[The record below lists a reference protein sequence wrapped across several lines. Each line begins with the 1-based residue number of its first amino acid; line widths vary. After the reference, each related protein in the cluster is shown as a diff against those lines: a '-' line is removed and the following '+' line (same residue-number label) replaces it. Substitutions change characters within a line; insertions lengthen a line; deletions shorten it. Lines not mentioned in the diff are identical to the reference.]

1 MPGDKET
8 AMHNKKTAMVTG
20 ASKGI
25 GRAVAER
32 LARDGYD
39 IWLNYRSDDAGAEE
53 TQKAVTNAGRSCA
66 LLRFDV
72 ADAEACKT
80 ALAPLLAERVPDVLI
95 NNAGFIRDGIMAM
108 LPQKDWQAVLDVH
121 LNGFF
126 NVTTCLLPGMIRRRN
141 GRIINMVSTSGQTG
155 IGGQVSYSAA
165 KSGLIGATRSLAVEV
180 AKRNI
185 LVNAVAPGFIE
196 TDMVSQVPK
205 ERVLPSIPMGRFG
218 TVGEVAG
225 VVSFLCSPDAA
236 YITGQVIAVNGGIF
250 TG

>member
-1 MPGDKET
+1 MQ
-8 AMHNKKTAMVTG
+8 NKKTALVTG

-25 GRAVAER
+25 GQAVAVR
-32 LARDGYD
+32 LAKEGYD
-39 IWLNYRSDDAGAEE
+39 IWLNYKSDDSGAEE
-53 TQKAVTNAGRSCA
+53 TKKAIENAGRSCVV
-66 LLRFDV
+66 LRFDV
-72 ADAEACKT
+72 ADATSCKNM
-80 ALAPLLAERVPDVLI
+80 LSPLLAEHTPDILV

-126 NVTTCLLPGMIRRRN
+126 NVTTCLLPSMLRKRS

-196 TDMVSQVPK
+196 TEMVSRVPK
-205 ERVLPSIPMGRFG
+205 ERVLPSIPMERFG
-218 TVGEVAG
+218 TVDEVAG
-225 VVSFLCSPDAA
+225 VVAFLCSPDAS

>member
-1 MPGDKET
+1 MQS
-8 AMHNKKTAMVTG
+8 KKIALVTG

-25 GRAVAER
+25 GSAVAVR
-32 LARDGYD
+32 LAKDGHD

-53 TQKAVTNAGRSCA
+53 TKKNVEIFGRSCI

-72 ADAEACKT
+72 ADMEKCKDI
-80 ALAPLLAERVPDVLI
+80 LSPLLTDCVPDVLV

-108 LPQKDWQAVLDVH
+108 MPQKDWQAVLDVH

-126 NVTTCLLPGMIRRRN
+126 NVTTCLLPYMLRKRS

-180 AKRNI
+180 AKRNL

-196 TDMVSQVPK
+196 TDMVSGVPK
-205 ERVLPSIPMGRFG
+205 ERVLPSIPLGRFG
-218 TVGEVAG
+218 TVEEVAG

-236 YITGQVIAVNGGIF
+236 YITGQVLAVNGGIF

>member
-1 MPGDKET
+1 
-8 AMHNKKTAMVTG
+8 MHSKKVALVTG

-25 GRAVAER
+25 GQAVAIR
-32 LARDGYD
+32 LAKDGHD
-39 IWLNYRSDDAGAEE
+39 IWLNYRSDHAGAEE
-53 TQKAVTNAGRSCA
+53 TKKAVEGFGHSCK

-72 ADAEACKT
+72 AEAEECKGI
-80 ALAPLLAERVPDVLI
+80 LSPLLADCVPDVLV

-108 LPQKDWQAVLDVH
+108 MPQKDWQAVLDVH

-126 NVTTCLLPGMIRRRN
+126 NVTTCLLPGMLRRRS
-141 GRIINMVSTSGQTG
+141 GRIVNMVSTSGQTG

-180 AKRNI
+180 AKRHI

-196 TDMVSQVPK
+196 TEMVSMVPK
-205 ERVLPSIPMGRFG
+205 ERVLPSIPMERFG
-218 TVGEVAG
+218 TADEVAG
-225 VVSFLCSPDAA
+225 VVSFLCSPDAT

>member
-1 MPGDKET
+1 MQGG
-8 AMHNKKTAMVTG
+8 KTALVTG
-20 ASKGI
+20 GSKGI
-25 GRAVAER
+25 GQAVAVR
-32 LARDGYD
+32 LAKDGCD
-39 IWLNYRSDDAGAEE
+39 IWLNYRSDDAGAQE
-53 TQKAVTNAGRSCA
+53 TKKAVESAGRTCT

-72 ADAEACKT
+72 ADAEDCK
-80 ALAPLLAERVPDVLI
+80 AVLSPLLAERVPDILV

-126 NVTTCLLPGMIRRRN
+126 NVTTCLLPGMLRRRS
-141 GRIINMVSTSGQTG
+141 GRIVNMVSTSGQTG

-165 KSGLIGATRSLAVEV
+165 KAGLIGATRSLAVEV

-196 TDMVSQVPK
+196 TEMVSKVPK
-205 ERVLPSIPMGRFG
+205 ERVLPSIPMERFG
-218 TVGEVAG
+218 TVDEVAG
-225 VVSFLCSPDAA
+225 VVAFLCSPDAT